1 MATNSAGHMP
11 DLSKFIRFVNSRPL
25 EASIEYLVSLF
36 KRRQITGH
44 KDCAIATSHLLFQ
57 VVKYSKWSDEDQLMG
72 QVCRVG
78 KRLADA
84 LPKELAIVNIVRRVL
99 SVIRDEANEDRDN
112 DGFSDTASDVCENGP
127 STPVQQQQNHAAFS
141 SYYAPST
148 SIDETL
154 GNIAPPRLQRQATM
168 SAISSFST
176 PKSLFNILSASPSGT
191 AFTSPTK
198 TSGASTPRG
207 APSKTARTDSL
218 RSEIMNAIEEMKDE
232 IDQVGEQI
240 AGFAEAQ
247 IRPGEYVLVHEPS
260 IIVSRFILKAASKR
274 RFTVL
279 IACKAG
285 PHGYESRA
293 VSASSKDGEKVPY
306 ESFRRELT
314 KAGITVINVM
324 ASGMSTYMPLV
335 TRVVLGARAILANG
349 NVILESGAGV
359 VSLAAKAHGRPVVVL
374 GGIYQLSPD
383 SPFDEASLVEWVD
396 PSAAVPYDDGAI
408 ICNEITVRR
417 PVTEIVPADL
427 VDMYISNLG
436 THCQYQLSSLIMEH
450 YKAEDVEFHLW

>member
-1 MATNSAGHMP
+1 MASNSSGFMP

-36 KRRQITGH
+36 KRRQITGP
-44 KDCAIATSHLLFQ
+44 KDCAVATAHLLFQ
-57 VVKYSKWSDEDQLMG
+57 VVKYSKWSDEEQLMA

-99 SVIRDEANEDRDN
+99 SVIHDEANEDRDN
-112 DGFSDTASDVCENGP
+112 DAFSDTASEVYEN
-127 STPVQQQQNHAAFS
+127 TQHNAAIANANLAAFS
-141 SYYAPST
+141 SKHICSA
-148 SIDETL
+148 SIAETL
-154 GNIAPPRLQRQATM
+154 GSIAPPRLTRQPTL
-168 SAISSFST
+168 STISSFST

-191 AFTSPTK
+191 AFASPTK
-198 TSGASTPRG
+198 TSGTSTPHG
-207 APSKTARTDSL
+207 PSKAARADSL

-232 IDQVGEQI
+232 IDQVAEQI
-240 AGFAEAQ
+240 ASFAEAQ
-247 IRPGEYVLVHEPS
+247 IRPGDYVLVHEPS
-260 IIVSRFILKAASKR
+260 SVVTRFIVKAASKR

-285 PHGYESRA
+285 PRGYEARA
-293 VSASSKDGEKVPY
+293 VSVGCKDKKHVAY

-324 ASGMSTYMPLV
+324 ASGMSTYMSLV
-335 TRVVLGARAILANG
+335 TRVVLGARSILANG
-349 NVILESGAGV
+349 NVIMDAGAGAV
-359 VSLAAKAHGRPVVVL
+359 AHSAKYHGRPVVVL

-383 SPFDEASLVEWVD
+383 SPFDEGSLVEWND
-396 PSAAVPYDDGAI
+396 PSIAVAFEDGSLVCDDI
-408 ICNEITVRR
+408 IVRQ
-417 PVTEIVPADL
+417 PLTEVLPAEL

-436 THCQYQLSSLIMEH
+436 THCQNHLSSLIMEH
-450 YKAEDVEFHLW
+450 YKAEDVEFHQW